1 MKKQKTNT
9 QLKTIAQRA
18 LESEYGFAP
27 KLKNIVLLEAN
38 GTGEYILFEVNGKEY
53 SFNSYMMGESHPF
66 PYSVWCGKGT
76 ITRKEV
82 R

>member
-27 KLKNIVLLEAN
+27 KLKDIVLLEAN
-38 GTGEYILFEVNGKEY
+38 STGEYIFFEVNGKEY
-53 SFNSYMMGESHPF
+53 SFNSYIMREDHPSL
-66 PYSVWCGKGT
+66 YSVWCGKGT
-76 ITRKEV
+76 ITKKEDK
-82 R
+82 

>member
-18 LESEYGFAP
+18 LKSEYGFAP
-27 KLKNIVLLEAN
+27 KLKDIVLLEAF
-38 GTGEYILFEVNGKEY
+38 GTGEYILFEINGQEY
-53 SFNSYMMGESHPF
+53 SFNSYMMGEGHPF
-66 PYSVWCGKGT
+66 PYSLWCGKGT
-76 ITRKEV
+76 ITKKEV

>member
-9 QLKTIAQRA
+9 QLKTIVQRA
-18 LESEYGFAP
+18 LENEYGFAP
-27 KLKNIVLLEAN
+27 KLKDIVLLEAN

-53 SFNSYMMGESHPF
+53 NFNSYMMEEGHPF
-66 PYSVWCGKGT
+66 PYSVWYGKGT

-82 R
+82 K